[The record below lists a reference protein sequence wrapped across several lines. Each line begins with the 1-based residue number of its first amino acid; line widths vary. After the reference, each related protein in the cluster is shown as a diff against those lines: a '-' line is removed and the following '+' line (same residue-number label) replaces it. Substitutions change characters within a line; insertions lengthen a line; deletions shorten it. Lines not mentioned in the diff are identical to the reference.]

1 MNNIH
6 SYYVTDIN
14 IAYRRVHSLKFRGI
28 RQELSEIWHFKDKV
42 VINNNS
48 KHILNR
54 SAPTGAWRSRRWSIW
69 NVYRQLLLINTQNH
83 SILDGFPW
91 ILNCIGECTFQDSR
105 EYIKNWVGY
114 NISKICVLVIIV
126 YTFRIDQRRE
136 RQAPVGADLFK
147 TCLLLLLMNT
157 LSLKCHISLNSWR
170 IPLNFKL
177 CTLLYAILMPRT

>member
-1 MNNIH
+1 MQNTMEYPDTVHAPDIVLLNNIQD
-6 SYYVTDIN
+6 YYVLGIN

-126 YTFRIDQRRE
+126 YT
-136 RQAPVGADLFK
+136 
-147 TCLLLLLMNT
+147 LLLMNT
-157 LSLKCHISLNSWR
+157 LSLKCHISLNSWW

-177 CTLLYAILMPRT
+177 CTLLYAILMSET

>member
-6 SYYVTDIN
+6 SYYVPDIN
-14 IAYRRVHSLKFRGI
+14 TAYRRVHSFKFRGI
-28 RQELSEIWHFKDKV
+28 HQEWSEIWHFKDKV
-42 VINNNS
+42 FIN
-48 KHILNR
+48 
-54 SAPTGAWRSRRWSIW
+54 

-114 NISKICVLVIIV
+114 NILKICVLVIMV
-126 YTFRIDQRRE
+126 YTFHIDQCRR
-136 RQAPVGADLFK
+136 AFGTLGADLFK

-177 CTLLYAILMPRT
+177 CTLLYAILMSVT